1 MDIDATKEKLEQLVE
16 EINLLSSRKIRF
28 HQQAKVKKHMAI
40 KGSNGTLYIQPTT
53 TAYDICLY
61 GQSLEA
67 EMSPF
72 MQSLCGNKC
81 MGYKQ
86 SNNREPFWRV
96 DDFRVVREA
105 VFRYAGIKF
114 EKYESVLPIV
124 SIETKNKEN
133 VMDPKSVFIKQ
144 VDKFL
149 DEFFEEFVDAKKW
162 TIKKDT
168 LNNIVI
174 LIPSEWVMHSQLN
187 GISFQFALNV
197 KGELVLSIGI
207 ENPITLEDR
216 IGFKN
221 DLYVLM
227 RDNNF
232 FENTYI
238 GFEVNLNQRGK
249 FLRKVLPILS
259 DSYTEL
265 LDFINKSKQ
274 LVPVVVSLL
283 KQYKEDGKINQNHS
297 SSIKT
302 ASSEEHS
309 VRNSSEKDDVEF
321 DDGDSNYEFQYN
333 KERKI
338 FTHKAEYS
346 VEHLHKMFRRGKLNL
361 QPDFQR
367 QFVWDKKK
375 ASSLIESLL
384 LDVPIPV
391 IYLAEDSEGTLL
403 VIDGQQRLSSIFSF
417 IDGNLPDGQTFKLIG
432 LTILRDLNQKGYV
445 DIDELFQD
453 KLEECALSTITIKKE
468 SDYELQFEIFE
479 RLNTGSVKLNDQELR
494 NCLYRGPYLNLL
506 KKLSQDADYRY
517 IMGLKGPDKRM
528 KDVEYV
534 LHFGAFYHQTYLK
547 YEKVKQIRV
556 FLNDEMKKY
565 QNISDEDQED
575 FKAAFKK
582 TVQINKSLFGNRSFR
597 KIRCGDN
604 EDPNSVWKNTVVV
617 NSSLFDVLMVSFL
630 EYDKNLIMRNL
641 DALREAIISLM
652 TENQEFIDSIE
663 KWTYAHD
670 QVKRRFEIFNQTI
683 SSILRT
689 DNTQERLFS
698 YELKENLFKLNNT
711 CAICGQRIYMI
722 EDSAVDHIEQYWLGG
737 KTIPDNSRLTHRY
750 CNASR
755 KRKERD

>member
-1 MDIDATKEKLEQLVE
+1 MDVEATKDRLEQLVE
-16 EINLLSSRKIRF
+16 EINNLSSRKIRF
-28 HQQAKVKKHMAI
+28 HQQAKVKKNMAI

-67 EMSPF
+67 EMSSF

-96 DDFRVVREA
+96 DDFEIVREA
-105 VFRYAGIKF
+105 VFRYAGIPCD
-114 EKYESVLPIV
+114 KYESVLPIV
-124 SIETKNKEN
+124 STTIKNKEN
-133 VMDPKSVFIKQ
+133 IMDPKTVFIEQ
-144 VDKFL
+144 VNRFL
-149 DEFFEEFVDAKKW
+149 DEFFEEFADAKKW
-162 TIKKDT
+162 IIKKDT

-187 GISFQFALNV
+187 GISLQFALNV
-197 KGELVLSIGI
+197 KGELVLSISI
-207 ENPITLEDR
+207 ENPITLENR

-227 RDNNF
+227 EKNNF
-232 FENTYI
+232 FETTYI
-238 GFEVNLNQRGK
+238 GCEINLNQRGK

-265 LDFINKSKQ
+265 LDYINKSKQ

-283 KQYKEDGKINQNHS
+283 KQYKENGKIDENHS
-297 SSIKT
+297 FNMKVGL
-302 ASSEEHS
+302 SEEHS
-309 VRNSSEKDDVEF
+309 TRNRVEKDDIVF
-321 DDGDSNYEFQYN
+321 DDGENNYAFQYN

-391 IYLAEDSEGTLL
+391 IYLAEDSESTLL

-417 IDGNLPDGQTFKLIG
+417 IDGNLPDGQAFKLIG
-432 LTILRDLNQKGYV
+432 LTILRDLNQKGYAE
-445 DIDELFQD
+445 IDELFQE

-494 NCLYRGPYLNLL
+494 NCLYRGPYLDLL
-506 KKLSQDADYRY
+506 KKLSVDPDYRY

-547 YEKVKQIRV
+547 YEKVKVIRV
-556 FLNDEMKKY
+556 FLNDEMKKF
-565 QNISDEDQED
+565 QNISDEDREEFQA
-575 FKAAFKK
+575 KFKK
-582 TVQINKSLFGNRSFR
+582 AVQINKSLFGNRSFR

-641 DALREAIISLM
+641 DAIREAMISLM
-652 TENQEFIDSIE
+652 TENQEFIDTIE
-663 KWTYAHD
+663 KWTYSYEH
-670 QVKRRFEIFNQTI
+670 VKRRFEIFNQTI
-683 SSILRT
+683 SDILKSGNNQ
-689 DNTQERLFS
+689 DRLFS
-698 YELKENLFKLNNT
+698 YELKEKLFKLNNT
-711 CAICGQRIYMI
+711 CAICGQKIYMI

>member
-1 MDIDATKEKLEQLVE
+1 MNVEATKERLEQLVE
-16 EINLLSSRKIRF
+16 EINLLSSQKICF
-28 HQQAKVKKHMAI
+28 HQQAKVKRNMAI
-40 KGSNGTLYIQPTT
+40 KGANGTLYIHPTT
-53 TAYDICLY
+53 TAYNICLY
-61 GQSLEA
+61 GKTLEV
-67 EMSPF
+67 EMYPF
-72 MQSLCGNKC
+72 MLNLCGKKC
-81 MGYKQ
+81 TGYAQ
-86 SNNREPFWRV
+86 SNQREPYWRV
-96 DDFRVVREA
+96 DDFSVVRKA
-105 VFRYAGIKF
+105 VFRYAGITI
-114 EKYESVLPIV
+114 ENIESVSPIV
-124 SIETKNKEN
+124 SINKTN
-133 VMDPKSVFIKQ
+133 NGNTMDPKTVFNEQ
-144 VDKFL
+144 VNKFF
-149 DEFFEEFVDAKKW
+149 DEFVGGNNW
-162 TIKKDT
+162 TIRKDT

-174 LIPSEWVMHSQLN
+174 LIPPEWAIHSQFN
-187 GISFQFALNV
+187 GISLQFALNV
-197 KGELVLSIGI
+197 KGELVLSISI
-207 ENPITLEDR
+207 ENPIILENR
-216 IGFKN
+216 ISFKT
-221 DLYVLM
+221 DLLELM
-227 RDNNF
+227 RNNNF
-232 FENTYI
+232 FETTYI
-238 GFEVNLNQRGK
+238 GFEINLNQRGK
-249 FLRKVLPILS
+249 FLRKALPILS
-259 DSYTEL
+259 DSFIEL
-265 LDFINKSKQ
+265 LDFITRSKLLIP
-274 LVPVVVSLL
+274 LVVPLL
-283 KQYKEDGKINQNHS
+283 EKYKEDGKIVDNYT
-297 SSIKT
+297 SSIKA
-302 ASSEEHS
+302 ASHEEHKN
-309 VRNSSEKDDVEF
+309 RNSIENDDIEF
-321 DDGDSNYEFQYN
+321 DDGDNNYEFQYN

-346 VEHLHKMFRRGKLNL
+346 VEHLHKMFKRGKLNL

-391 IYLAEDSEGTLL
+391 IYLAEDRGGTLL

-432 LTILRDLNQKGYV
+432 LTILRDLNQKAYT

-506 KKLSQDADYRY
+506 KKLSHDADYRY

-556 FLNDEMKKY
+556 FLNDEMKNF
-565 QNISDEDQED
+565 QNISEEDQED
-575 FKAAFKK
+575 FKAEFKK

-597 KIRCGDN
+597 KIKCGDN
-604 EDPNSVWKNTVVV
+604 ENPNSVWKNTVVV

-630 EYDKNLIMRNL
+630 AYDKNLIMRNL

-652 TENQEFIDSIE
+652 TENQLFIDSIE

-683 SSILRT
+683 SSILRS

-698 YELKENLFKLNNT
+698 HELKENLFKLNNT
-711 CAICGQRIYMI
+711 CAICGQKIYMI

-755 KRKERD
+755 KRKESD